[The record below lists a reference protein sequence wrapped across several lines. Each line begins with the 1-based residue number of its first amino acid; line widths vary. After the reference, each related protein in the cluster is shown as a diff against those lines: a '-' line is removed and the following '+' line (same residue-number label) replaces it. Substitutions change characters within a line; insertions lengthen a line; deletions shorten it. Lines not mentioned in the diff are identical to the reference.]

1 MENKNNYKKVS
12 GFNDKFSDE
21 VSLTNELDS
30 KFFNFTTLW
39 GYEKIDTPIIERSSI
54 FSRKSGSSIG
64 SNIYDFI
71 DPSGS
76 EVSLRADFTTSIMRS
91 YLENGFSPNEMRF
104 SYSGELY
111 KYDSEM
117 NKNYSRQNGV
127 EFIGNNSLFSDL
139 EIIAMAK
146 LFISSILDDE
156 IKISIGHVGILQD
169 VINHFELSGRVGMF
183 LLQNLDFI
191 KNESSNDE
199 IFNMAREN
207 GIDFKN
213 DSNGSNSTSDDISKI
228 LDFAFYKDPNFQQTR
243 DDQSIVNG
251 LKNKISKN
259 TSKKTFS
266 ECLDIFRALINIQG
280 NLEDSISEASKI
292 LSKIPSKNNLKNLY
306 DLGSN
311 LNSYEIDE
319 SEIFI
324 NFGLVREW
332 GYYTGFVFNMTNQEN
347 QILGGGGR
355 YDSLGHSLGKV
366 LSATGFA
373 IDSEKVISKHNNI
386 IENTNNKKIIVYISE
401 EKDLNEAISA
411 CKEERSRGN
420 IVSLKSSFENFDE
433 VKKWSINNN
442 ISEIIFFENNK
453 INRSEI

>member
-1 MENKNNYKKVS
+1 MENKNNYKKVF

-21 VSLTNELDS
+21 VGFTNELDS
-30 KFFNFTTLW
+30 KFFDFTTSW
-39 GYEKIDTPIIERSSI
+39 GYGKIDTPIIERSLI
-54 FSRKSGSSIG
+54 FSRKSGSNIG
-64 SNIYDFI
+64 SNIYNFI

-104 SYSGELY
+104 SYSGEIY
-111 KYDSEM
+111 KYDSDM

-127 EFIGNNSLFSDL
+127 EFIGNNSIYSDL

-169 VINHFELSGRVGMF
+169 VINHFELSGRVGLF
-183 LLQNLDFI
+183 LMQNLDFI
-191 KNESSNDE
+191 KNETSNDQ
-199 IFNMAREN
+199 ILNVARVN
-207 GIDFKN
+207 GIDFKDDCN
-213 DSNGSNSTSDDISKI
+213 SSKSTSNDISKI
-228 LDFAFYKDPNFQQTR
+228 IDFAFHKDSNFQQTR
-243 DDQSIVNG
+243 DDQSIIDG
-251 LKNKISKN
+251 LDNKISKD

-280 NLEDSISEASKI
+280 DLEFSISEASKV
-292 LSKIPSKNNLKNLY
+292 LSKISSKNNLKNLY
-306 DLGSN
+306 DLGKN
-311 LNSYEIDE
+311 LNAYEIDE
-319 SEIFI
+319 SDFLI

-332 GYYTGFVFNMTNQEN
+332 GYYTGFVFNISNHEN

-355 YDSLGHSLGKV
+355 YDSLGNSLGED

-373 IDSEKVISKHNNI
+373 IDSEKVISKHKNN
-386 IENTNNKKIIVYISE
+386 NANAKNKKIIVYINE

-411 CKEERSRGN
+411 CKEERSKGN

-433 VKKWSINNN
+433 VKKWSIDNN
-442 ISEIIFFENNK
+442 ISEIIYFENNK
-453 INRSEI
+453 INRSKI